1 MAWRGPIGESG
12 ILQFFLSGLAVDGLR
27 QGLLIHSLRLVGN
40 SCADTD
46 ENRERVVTGNHIPA
60 VMRHLNDHS
69 LIPFT
74 IPVLFNI
81 LVDYGTSSLTP
92 RPPC

>member
-1 MAWRGPIGESG
+1 MAWRGPFGDSG
-12 ILQFFLSGLAVDGLR
+12 ILEFFLRILALDGLK
-27 QGLLIHSLRLVGN
+27 QGLQIHILRLVGN

-46 ENRERVVTGNHIPA
+46 ENRARVIQGNHLGTIIS
-60 VMRHLNDHS
+60 LLEQES

-81 LVDYGTSSLTP
+81 LVDYGETNDFFQS
-92 RPPC
+92 RV

>member
-1 MAWRGPIGESG
+1 ME
-12 ILQFFLSGLAVDGLR
+12 FFLRALARDGLK
-27 QGLLIHSLRLVGN
+27 QGLQIHILRLVGN

-46 ENRERVVTGNHIPA
+46 VNRARVMQGNHLVTIIN
-60 VMRHLNDHS
+60 HLQDES

-81 LVDYGTSSLTP
+81 LVDYGETDDFFQP
-92 RPPC
+92 RVTQN